1 MSYLFNNSL
10 SIQSLKVNLLY
21 CYAVLFS
28 KNVFLVIDFCFCDLL
43 LQESSGKTGSY
54 IGLLV
59 YCILDINECL
69 IGNHNCHPDATCS
82 NTNGSFNCNCVH
94 GFSGNG
100 SFCTG
105 NL

>member
-21 CYAVLFS
+21 CYVVLFS
-28 KNVFLVIDFCFCDLL
+28 KNVFLVIDFFFATYFCNKVLVKL
-43 LQESSGKTGSY
+43 GL

-59 YCILDINECL
+59 YCILDIDECL